1 MREKKPDLEFWIRN
15 NLIKMNKVQD
25 ISTPLATV
33 VSRDFLNDP
42 TPIGADQ
49 IFLKKEEER
58 KAKVSTGNKNSYW
71 KWQYRRV
78 ITQKITQYS
87 VAQ

>member
-1 MREKKPDLEFWIRN
+1 M
-15 NLIKMNKVQD
+15 IKMNKVQD

-71 KWQYRRV
+71 KWHIGELLLRKLLS
-78 ITQKITQYS
+78 TQWHSKD
-87 VAQ
+87 VALKKTKRAIRN